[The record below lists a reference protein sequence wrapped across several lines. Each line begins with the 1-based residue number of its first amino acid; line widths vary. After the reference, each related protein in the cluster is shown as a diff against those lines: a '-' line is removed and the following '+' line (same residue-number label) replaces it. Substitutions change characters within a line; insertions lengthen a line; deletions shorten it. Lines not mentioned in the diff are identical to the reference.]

1 MGDYAI
7 GQGGSMEKIEK
18 IVKIMLSPISTTIFI
33 VALIIGLLCESVSL
47 GFDRAEQILIDKQ
60 P

>member
-1 MGDYAI
+1 
-7 GQGGSMEKIEK
+7 MEKIEK